1 MKSWLSLLLKL
12 ELKTVACISGKR
24 DGACN
29 LESGRPSLCS
39 DGVPGGS
46 LLRRGRRES
55 LGSRYPLCPRSGGS
69 DEWRAARGLHRG
81 ASPSWQQTSGAGKA
95 WVSDPHHLLRWQTQG
110 EGVIWGNFGFVRLSP
125 TGDGWWPV

>member
-46 LLRRGRRES
+46 LLRRGRREES
-55 LGSRYPLCPRSGGS
+55 GLQVPLVPQ
-69 DEWRAARGLHRG
+69 EWG
-81 ASPSWQQTSGAGKA
+81 Q
-95 WVSDPHHLLRWQTQG
+95 
-110 EGVIWGNFGFVRLSP
+110 
-125 TGDGWWPV
+125 